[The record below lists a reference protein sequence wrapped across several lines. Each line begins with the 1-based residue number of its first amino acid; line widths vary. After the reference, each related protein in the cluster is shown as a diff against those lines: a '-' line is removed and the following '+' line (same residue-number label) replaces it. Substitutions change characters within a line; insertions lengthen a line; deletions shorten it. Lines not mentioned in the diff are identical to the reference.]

1 MPDGVVSAHKTGAGA
16 LRRPILVALG
26 ILPDGRKGI
35 LDLQPASGESAAEW
49 ERPPASIHRRAL
61 AGEGGLEM
69 IRADDGNGLP
79 VALPLVYPDIP
90 IRRCRARRIRN
101 IPNKFRRRAT
111 GRTPNAASST
121 S

>member
-35 LDLQPASGESAAEW
+35 LDLQPARGESAAEW
-49 ERPPASIHRRAL
+49 ERPPASIHRRGS
-61 AGEGGLEM
+61 AGESLEM